1 MVAGRHCSA
10 FDPADCWCSE
20 CLLITRWDG
29 TADERFL
36 WKGPK
41 SFVRSESRQGT
52 DDTEATRIIESA
64 VQPWRL
70 RAVERALFLHGILN
84 QRLGICYL
92 NFGDAIVAAWERVDE
107 RGVRLLSGPDLLLHE
122 RVQRRANAARH
133 QGVGGRGLLPDPKFG
148 RWGDRSWRRSR

>member
-92 NFGDAIVAAWERVDE
+92 NFGDAIVAATCCSTSGCRGGPTLHGTKEWEDE
-107 RGVRLLSGPDLLLHE
+107 AFCRTRSSD
-122 RVQRRANAARH
+122 
-133 QGVGGRGLLPDPKFG
+133 VGGIDHGAA
-148 RWGDRSWRRSR
+148 